1 MTMSAK
7 QRDDQD
13 VHKGV
18 VEGDRPGDEQY
29 WNANVPALNANGL
42 PRNLRAIAEDRIGA
56 NFDYGDAANADER
69 GGTSDALRL
78 ELSALA

>member
-18 VEGDRPGDEQY
+18 VEGDRPDDEQY
-29 WNANVPALNANGL
+29 WNANVPALSRNGL
-42 PRNLRAIAEDRIGA
+42 PRNLRAIAEDRLGA
-56 NFDYGDAANADER
+56 NEDHADAANADEC
-69 GGTSDALRL
+69 GQTSDALRL
-78 ELSALA
+78 ELTVLA